1 MKRWNPWIPAIAF
14 AAVLLAATAVAG
26 EAAPKGKRPAIA
38 MTPSQLLGIKQL
50 LAVLVV
56 GLSGFGVAALTLA
69 ASALAPERVT
79 RAEQA
84 LQRGQWRVVL
94 VGVLTTVLL
103 IVAAALIGQ
112 MGQKGGVPVLG
123 MVVLLPLG
131 FLAWLALF
139 GLAATASL
147 MGRNLLGGEASAAG
161 KRVGLGGLAVGGSRL
176 VPSFGWAGFLYLVL
190 RGTGA
195 ATVALFAS
203 SRPSEDAAA

>member
-50 LAVLVV
+50 LAVLVI
-56 GLSGFGVAALTLA
+56 GLSGFGVAALVLA
-69 ASALAPERVT
+69 ASALAPARVT

-84 LQRGQWRVVL
+84 LQRGQWRVIL

-103 IVAAALIGQ
+103 ILAAALIGQ
-112 MGQKGGVPVLG
+112 LSQKGGAPALG
-123 MVVLLPLG
+123 VVVLLLLG

-147 MGRNLLGGEASAAG
+147 MGRNLLGGEASAAW
-161 KRVGLGGLAVGGSRL
+161 KRVGLGGLVVGGSLL
-176 VPSFGWAGFLYLVL
+176 VPIFGWACFLYLAL

-195 ATVALFAS
+195 ATLGLLAS
-203 SRPSEDAAA
+203 SRPPEGPAA